1 MTNNDQLATEN
12 VELLTEEE
20 RLQALCQSLLSYDE
34 ERTEVV
40 AFPF

>member
-20 RLQALCQSLLSYDE
+20 RLQALCQALLSYDE
-34 ERTEVV
+34 ERTEAD